1 MVGPAP
7 ISTQWTVLCLDL
19 QEILNTYLNRRYA
32 YIKSMRLCAN
42 LMIKNLFTSDT
53 YYIPGL
59 NEFPSTTVLLVL
71 NWFISTIVSLI
82 LKISIL

>member
-1 MVGPAP
+1 MSCELKLIFNFVFLETVGPAP

-32 YIKSMRLCAN
+32 YIKSMKLCAN

-59 NEFPSTTVLLVL
+59 
-71 NWFISTIVSLI
+71 
-82 LKISIL
+82 K